1 MLSKIARGVP
11 RFSIT
16 SERLSLS
23 TRFSSL
29 PKFDLARRA
38 GITILSF
45 AAVLVL
51 GINSP
56 VHLFEVYSYTVR
68 SSMAREGRSLPEAR
82 ASRARRRAAFSVKA
96 AEKIVGGFFS
106 FLRVAFHAARD
117 QVAVR
122 IAAQANLRHDVVEA
136 LHCRGGLR

>member
-29 PKFDLARRA
+29 PKFDLARKA
-38 GITILSF
+38 EITILLF
-45 AAVLVL
+45 AAVLAL

-56 VHLFEVYSYTVR
+56 VHLSELYSYKIHL
-68 SSMAREGRSLPEAR
+68 SMAREGRSLPEAG
-82 ASRARRRAAFSVKA
+82 RR
-96 AEKIVGGFFS
+96 G
-106 FLRVAFHAARD
+106 
-117 QVAVR
+117 
-122 IAAQANLRHDVVEA
+122 
-136 LHCRGGLR
+136 RGGGRRVRWRSSGARGRGGGVGHSGFIPHQ